1 MTGAFRGIVDDVR
14 KLAEI
19 FLAFIMTP
27 AVAGA
32 AAELINAGPTLATV
46 IAGLGWLIVIARLA
60 STGLELW
67 ERYFTSPPE
76 NAE

>member
-1 MTGAFRGIVDDVR
+1 MKFTLRGIVDDVR

-19 FLAFIMTP
+19 VLAFIMTP
-27 AVAGA
+27 AVAQA

-46 IAGLGWLIVIARLA
+46 IAGLGWVIVIARLVG
-60 STGLELW
+60 TGLELW
-67 ERYFTSPPE
+67 ERIFTPAPE